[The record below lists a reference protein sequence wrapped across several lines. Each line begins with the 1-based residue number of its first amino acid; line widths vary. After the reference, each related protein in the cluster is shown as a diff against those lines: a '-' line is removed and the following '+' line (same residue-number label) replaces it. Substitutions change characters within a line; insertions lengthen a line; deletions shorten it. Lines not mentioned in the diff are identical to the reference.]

1 MEGQVL
7 ALNGPPR
14 MSVQR
19 PLRAKQT
26 SRRKATTSGFAPVLS
41 KSRKSKNSENLAK
54 VESSIFHCCKAL

>member
-1 MEGQVL
+1 
-7 ALNGPPR
+7 